1 MLEFL
6 FEILGEFLL
15 QVLGEALMEVGLHS
29 LAEPFRRTPNP
40 WLAAVG
46 YALLGAALG
55 GMSLL
60 VFPDYLVATKS
71 LRVANAALSP
81 IAAGLCMA
89 AIGAWRAR
97 RGQAVLRIDRFS
109 YGYLFALAFGLVRF
123 WFAH

>member
-60 VFPDYLVATKS
+60 VFSDYLVATKS